1 MKTTAI
7 YARVSSQR
15 QKDENTIESQVQ
27 ALIEY
32 AQEEDRSI
40 SAEWILKDE
49 GYSGSILVR
58 PGLEKLRDL
67 AADGQIEVVL
77 IYSPDRLSRKYAYQ
91 VLLLE
96 ELAKQGVEVIFIKS
110 PHGDTPEEQLL
121 LQFQGMIAE
130 YERAQIAE
138 RCRRGKKHSAKK
150 GSVSVL
156 GGAPYGYHYFKKTL
170 DSDAYYEIIENEA
183 LNIRQLYKLYTEDLL
198 SIRGITKWFN
208 NDQIPSPRGKPF
220 WNTSTVWNILQ
231 NSAYIGSAYFGKTK
245 KVEPKKVTRRSRLR
259 GVPSPHRNSSVA
271 CPREEWIEIPVPKII
286 SEDIY
291 FLAQERLKQN
301 KILSPKRTKQ
311 LSLLQ
316 GLLVCEECSYSLY
329 RNSKKSSNGNR
340 LHYYRCSGSDAY
352 RFPNG
357 KVCQS
362 RPIRQDFLDSVVW
375 SQVVQLLNNPSLI
388 KKEINRRIYKSKNS
402 STTKIKINALSL
414 ELNRVQK
421 SMNKLL
427 DAYQEELLEL
437 QELRD
442 RIPILRKKEKMIKSE
457 IQNLE
462 SAELDKQKFLCL
474 VETMEGFL
482 TRLRESSDNLK
493 IEDQRKIIKLL
504 VKEIIIGEDRI
515 KIRHS
520 IPLANSSQIV
530 RPSKQSKPE
539 IKNSLL
545 CSGRLKMI

>member
-1 MKTTAI
+1 
-7 YARVSSQR
+7 
-15 QKDENTIESQVQ
+15 
-27 ALIEY
+27 
-32 AQEEDRSI
+32 
-40 SAEWILKDE
+40 
-49 GYSGSILVR
+49 
-58 PGLEKLRDL
+58 
-67 AADGQIEVVL
+67 
-77 IYSPDRLSRKYAYQ
+77 
-91 VLLLE
+91 
-96 ELAKQGVEVIFIKS
+96 
-110 PHGDTPEEQLL
+110 
-121 LQFQGMIAE
+121 
-130 YERAQIAE
+130 
-138 RCRRGKKHSAKK
+138 
-150 GSVSVL
+150 
-156 GGAPYGYHYFKKTL
+156 
-170 DSDAYYEIIENEA
+170 
-183 LNIRQLYKLYTEDLL
+183 
-198 SIRGITKWFN
+198 
-208 NDQIPSPRGKPF
+208 
-220 WNTSTVWNILQ
+220 
-231 NSAYIGSAYFGKTK
+231 
-245 KVEPKKVTRRSRLR
+245 
-259 GVPSPHRNSSVA
+259 VA

-301 KILSPKRTKQ
+301 KSLSPKRTKK

-375 SQVVQLLNNPSLI
+375 SQVVKLLNNPSLI

-402 STTKIKINALSL
+402 STTKIKINTLSL

-520 IPLANSSQIV
+520 IPLVNSSRIA

-545 CSGRLKMI
+545 YSGRLVTQK